1 VGASAAAGAGDAV
14 GVLVGG
20 LVAGAGETVAGTSV
34 AGTGVSATGSGRAVG
49 CTVTGAGRLVT
60 GAGAGVGAGVFAS
73 VARTNE
79 QAHAVLQHT
88 RSKLSRVILKQ
99 LEAFEV
105 LTYRRRSGLC
115 CFGSAHC
122 LWGAQRS
129 DHAVATVAQGSAPE
143 QRVELIHELNSK
155 ITLFYKGTYHKHCS
169 ESGSSESMTTRC
181 PDSVTEPS
189 PFVQPSAAELRGSVA
204 PKCTRLS

>member
-1 VGASAAAGAGDAV
+1 VGTSGASVGASAAAGAGDAV

-129 DHAVATVAQGSAPE
+129 DHAVAAVTQGSAPE
-143 QRVELIHELNSK
+143 
-155 ITLFYKGTYHKHCS
+155 
-169 ESGSSESMTTRC
+169 
-181 PDSVTEPS
+181 
-189 PFVQPSAAELRGSVA
+189 
-204 PKCTRLS
+204 